1 MVRKDILDIV
11 GNCPRLV
18 MKRCNC
24 LEENMILKDTCGI
37 LSKKVVSES
46 LRWLPKMELLYSAFN
61 HSRTGV
67 ESLGGTWGGGGE
79 RSYLCKIYL
88 LHFFYQIAIG
98 RHQ

>member
-46 LRWLPKMELLYSAFN
+46 LRLLPKIIKNSVL
-61 HSRTGV
+61 R
-67 ESLGGTWGGGGE
+67 
-79 RSYLCKIYL
+79 
-88 LHFFYQIAIG
+88 
-98 RHQ
+98 